1 MEEIYSKYYKQIYH
15 YLLLLS
21 HNADI
26 AEELTQETFYRAIIY
41 INKFRGDCKLKVWL
55 YIIAKNLY
63 YKYMKNSKK
72 IIYTDNFEYLDD
84 FSYSPRS

>member
-1 MEEIYSKYYKQIYH
+1 MEEIYLKYYKQIYN

-21 HNADI
+21 HNSDI
-26 AEELTQETFYRAIIY
+26 AEELTQETFYKAIIY
-41 INKFRGDCKLKVWL
+41 INKFRGDCDFKIWL

-84 FSYSPRS
+84 LSYSPRD